1 MKKLGEKIGFLGI
14 MLLLM
19 SYLHGVAYDMQCTGM
34 FINNKVDRKMLIRF
48 YNEFNDEQQRYESLP
63 NEHREVRLKNG
74 VMQRL
79 TRVSVTMRDP
89 ETGNDIMKDLDY
101 ETSPKN
107 KIVGLE
113 IIMNPDLQLR
123 WHYEDEDLKQNPS
136 TK

>member
-1 MKKLGEKIGFLGI
+1 MTPADPAAQTIL
-14 MLLLM
+14 
-19 SYLHGVAYDMQCTGM
+19 
-34 FINNKVDRKMLIRF
+34 VDRKMLIRF